1 MLNAWDER
9 PQDVSNLL
17 NPSFLGLLLY
27 RAVHGFKKES
37 AAGMP
42 FELIVLVLSFVL
54 HGATRN
60 RLPATI
66 TTRLPTWIQLNRDAL
81 LEFAKRTHS
90 LLPYTKE
97 ALSFL
102 AERGVL
108 VFDENGRIDIG
119 ASKLTAV
126 TQYQQ
131 STDEIAACYK
141 RAEFVGRWLALAG
154 SPTTVF
160 MLLGIRP

>member
-1 MLNAWDER
+1 MLSKWDER

-17 NPSFLGLLLY
+17 NPPFLGMLLY
-27 RAVHGFKKES
+27 RAVRGFKKE
-37 AAGMP
+37 ATAGMP

-60 RLPATI
+60 RLPTKI
-66 TTRLPTWIQLNRDAL
+66 TTSLPTWIQLNRDAL
-81 LEFAKRTHS
+81 LEFAKRTQA
-90 LLPYTKE
+90 LLPFTKE
-97 ALSFL
+97 AISFL

-108 VFDENGRIDIG
+108 VFDDSGRIDVG
-119 ASKLTAV
+119 SGRLATV
-126 TQYQQ
+126 TQHQH
-131 STDEIAACYK
+131 SSDEIAACYK
-141 RAEFVGRWLALAG
+141 RADFVGRWLALAG